1 MDESD
6 EIEIQNGETGI
17 LLDSGDPKVYRLKT
31 VVPSPTPES
40 KAPSQR
46 GNYNTSLIYVPGCL
60 LTILNVFR
68 PS

>member
-31 VVPSPTPES
+31 VVPES